1 MEINR
6 NPSNLYKT
14 LILKFLSNIKKV
26 LIQNQEKVS
35 QESSS
40 EGSEAHVYRI
50 SFLQSK
56 PNYGCFENSSR
67 QMFKI

>member
-26 LIQNQEKVS
+26 LIQNQKKVS

-40 EGSEAHVYRI
+40 EGSEVR
-50 SFLQSK
+50 LQDFIFTK
-56 PNYGCFENSSR
+56 QTQLWVF
-67 QMFKI
+67 